1 MKEPLLSAPVAERAV
16 LASLLRIED
25 PARTILKL
33 SLSADL
39 FSLPHHRRMFVAM
52 LDILAD
58 GVPLDFPTLE
68 QHLDP
73 ADLADLDNMQRES
86 VSDANLAHHACLLN
100 DCHRR
105 RLQKNLR
112 DRAAKALVSGAG
124 FEEVKALLE
133 YAEDPALARVYA
145 RTREAFAKADLTCA
159 ADIQAQAVRWLWEG
173 WLAEG
178 KIHLIAGP
186 SGTGKTTTAL
196 AFAATLSSGG
206 RWPSGELAE
215 ARNVV
220 IWTGEDDP
228 ADTIKPRLLACE
240 ANTNR
245 VYIVNGVSDAGGK
258 RSFDPA
264 VDVPALRDTLLR
276 LGNVGLLIVDPIVS
290 AVAGDSHKNGE
301 VRRSL
306 QPLVDLAMETRC
318 AVLGITHF
326 SKATT
331 GLDPVE
337 RVTGSVAFGAL
348 ARLVLAV
355 VKASPEQGGGR
366 LLVRAKSNLGPD
378 TDGYR
383 FDLRQTEYADG
394 VVGSYVA
401 WGEALKGEARD
412 LLAKAERLPD
422 DGDRSEVEE
431 VKDFLKELLAN
442 GPVDAKDVREEAD
455 GFGHAWR
462 TVERAKKEIGVL
474 SRREGF
480 GKQGKFWWELP
491 PISQMSLV

>member
-25 PARTILKL
+25 PARAMLNL

-39 FSLPHHRRMFVAM
+39 FSIPHHRRMFVAIR
-52 LDILAD
+52 DILAD
-58 GVPLDFPTLE
+58 DVPLDFPALE
-68 QHLDP
+68 QRLEP
-73 ADLADLDNMQRES
+73 ADLADLDGTLRES
-86 VSDANLAHHACLLN
+86 VSDANLAHHARLLN
-100 DCHRR
+100 DCHDR

-112 DRAAKALVSGAG
+112 ERSAKALVSGAG
-124 FEEVKALLE
+124 LEEVKALLE

-145 RTREAFAKADLTCA
+145 RTREAPAKADLTCA
-159 ADIQAQAVRWLWEG
+159 ADIQAQAVRWLWDG

-196 AFAATLSSGG
+196 AFAATVSSGG
-206 RWPSGELAE
+206 RWPSGEPAE

-240 ANTNR
+240 ARMSR
-245 VYIVNGVSDAGGK
+245 VHLVNGVVDSAGK

-264 VDVPALRDTLLR
+264 VDVPALRDAILR

-326 SKATT
+326 SKATA

-383 FDLRQTEYADG
+383 FDLRQTEFPGG

-401 WGEALKGEARD
+401 WGEALKGDARD
-412 LLAKAERLPD
+412 LLAQAERIPD
-422 DGDRSEVEE
+422 NGERSEVEE
-431 VKDFLKELLAN
+431 AKDFLRELLAN
-442 GPVDAKDVREEAD
+442 GPAEVRDIQGEAE
-455 GFGHAWR
+455 GFGHSWR
-462 TVERAKKEIGVL
+462 TIERAKKEIGVL

-480 GKQGKFWWELP
+480 GKQGKFSWELP
-491 PISQMSLV
+491 PSSQMKLV